1 MMSLLQCSGRFTV
14 TRLLAASPPT
24 CQNRR
29 LFPLLTHS
37 SSFSSKKSK
46 SNAFKRSKQSKA
58 SDNDD
63 DPSTTL
69 KIMVPKNA
77 VNFSFSRSGGP
88 GGMNVNKVST
98 RATLRFHVSSAS
110 WMPPEIRERL
120 HLQNTSRVG
129 KDGDFTLSSDVHRTQ
144 PRNIDDCL
152 QRLQVMVDGA
162 CVEPKVRKQYEG
174 IGKQTKRRRK
184 ESKRRRSEVKQ
195 SRGNNK
201 AWD

>member
-1 MMSLLQCSGRFTV
+1 
-14 TRLLAASPPT
+14 
-24 CQNRR
+24 
-29 LFPLLTHS
+29 
-37 SSFSSKKSK
+37 
-46 SNAFKRSKQSKA
+46 
-58 SDNDD
+58 
-63 DPSTTL
+63 
-69 KIMVPKNA
+69 
-77 VNFSFSRSGGP
+77 
-88 GGMNVNKVST
+88 MNVNKVST

-162 CVEPKVRKQYEG
+162 CIEPKVRKQYEG

-195 SRGNNK
+195 SRGKNK
-201 AWD
+201 SWD